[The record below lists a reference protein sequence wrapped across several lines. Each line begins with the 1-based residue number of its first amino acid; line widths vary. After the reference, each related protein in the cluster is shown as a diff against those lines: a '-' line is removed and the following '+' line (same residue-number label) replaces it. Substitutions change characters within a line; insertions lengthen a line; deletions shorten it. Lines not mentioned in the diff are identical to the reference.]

1 MADYKDEFK
10 GKADELKEKA
20 SEYVDDVKETVGEI
34 AGDTKGA
41 IEDVK
46 EEAQEVFQEAKAVV
60 TGQKLDSANTVG
72 GAGYRADNSTS
83 NGAAVASLVL
93 GILSIICSFFGYS
106 SIAGL
111 ILGIIGVSLGAKAR
125 KQSQTGIATA
135 GFVCSIIG
143 LILSALGLVCAIACA
158 GAAKAILSQAK

>member
-10 GKADELKEKA
+10 EKADELKEKA
-20 SEYVDDVKETVGEI
+20 GEYADDLKETVGEI
-34 AGDTKGA
+34 AGDTKGTF
-41 IEDVK
+41 EDVK
-46 EEAQEVFQEAKAVV
+46 TEAKEVLEEAKATF
-60 TGQKLDSANTVG
+60 TGKKLDSANVEG

-83 NGAAVASLVL
+83 NGPAVASLVL

-111 ILGIIGVSLGAKAR
+111 LFGIIGTVLGAKAR
-125 KQSQTGIATA
+125 KQSQTGIATG

-143 LILSALGLVCAIACA
+143 LILSAVGLVCALACVSA
-158 GAAKAILSQAK
+158 LSSFASQK